1 MSDTLRWPQT
11 ENHTFSAMHMFLPR
25 SSDFLK
31 QTLPMAME
39 VMHQVRT
46 LTDAEH
52 SSTWLRHTNLYDPSE
67 DKHRDSSLNM
77 ADGTV
82 YITI

>member
-1 MSDTLRWPQT
+1 
-11 ENHTFSAMHMFLPR
+11 
-25 SSDFLK
+25 
-31 QTLPMAME
+31 MAME

-67 DKHRDSSLNM
+67 DKHRDNSLNM